1 MTQRSI
7 FAAMFFSDFALF
19 FITCAN
25 LRAVAQGSYFW
36 TALTEPTLALGAFWV
51 GKLMMDR
58 EEWRTWTA
66 GIGAAL
72 GATAG
77 SLLSIFITTHF
88 YGK

>member
-1 MTQRSI
+1 MRQREI
-7 FAAMFFSDFALF
+7 FALMFLSDFVAI

-36 TALTEPTLALGAFWV
+36 TSITEPTLALGCFALA
-51 GKLMMDR
+51 KLMMDK

-77 SLLSIFITTHF
+77 SLLSIFITLHL
-88 YGK
+88 YHH